1 MDSAADLG
9 EKERPPMIVKVQK
22 KDWFTVPNLLGYLR
36 LLLIPVFILLYCG
49 AESPREYWLSVAVMG
64 ISSLSDMLDGLL
76 ARKLNQVT
84 DLGKLLDPVADK
96 LTQCAL
102 AFCLAR
108 RFPMMWVMVGILVV
122 KESFM
127 AIMGFLILRH
137 NGCKLDGAKWFG
149 KVSTAFLY
157 VAVFLLLV
165 VPGMKDALANG
176 LILVSCGLL
185 LLSLGG
191 YIPEYRRLW
200 KLPQNEA

>member
-1 MDSAADLG
+1 MKNIPIFTTEYGTASLILREIPYKKEAYVANPSALPG
-9 EKERPPMIVKVQK
+9 R
-22 KDWFTVPNLLGYLR
+22 LR
-36 LLLIPVFILLYCG
+36 EL
-49 AESPREYWLSVAVMG
+49 
-64 ISSLSDMLDGLL
+64 
-76 ARKLNQVT
+76 
-84 DLGKLLDPVADK
+84 
-96 LTQCAL
+96 AL

-127 AIMGFLILRH
+127 AIMGLLILRH
-137 NGCKLDGAKWFG
+137 NGCKLNGAKWFG